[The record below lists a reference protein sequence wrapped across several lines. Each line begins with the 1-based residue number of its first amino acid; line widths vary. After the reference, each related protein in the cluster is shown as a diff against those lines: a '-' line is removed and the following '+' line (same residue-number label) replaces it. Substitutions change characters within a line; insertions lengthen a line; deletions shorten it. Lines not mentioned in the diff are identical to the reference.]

1 MAVNQARSLSSALGT
16 TAQQLGE
23 DSPRWVK
30 SALEHGG
37 STLDDLARTID
48 EKDPAELVEDV
59 KRIARDNPTSF
70 LIGCAALGFT
80 AARIFKS
87 TASRASGSHMIKQP
101 NGGIEQIAE
110 GRSPS
115 GAEDRTAFAFSDGG
129 SSVTSIKP
137 GDVGS
142 SL

>member
-1 MAVNQARSLSSALGT
+1 MKN
-16 TAQQLGE
+16 
-23 DSPRWVK
+23 
-30 SALEHGG
+30 ALEHGA

-87 TASRASGSHMIKQP
+87 TASPASGSHMIEQP
-101 NGGIEQIAE
+101 SGRIDQQIAE
-110 GRSPS
+110 SRSPS
-115 GAEDRTAFAFSDGG
+115 GAEDRTAFAFSDPL
-129 SSVTSIKP
+129 SSVTSVKP
-137 GDVGS
+137 DDVGS